1 MGNDM
6 EKLLQEAFDEIA
18 KEEYANRPTDLPEH
32 KFSLKFRLKMR
43 RIMKGSA
50 TVGEEGNHI
59 LGLHRSFRTRRRVAV
74 VTLFVFIMAGG
85 TVFGAEPII
94 QWLNSFNVEQNEDH
108 VKIQNN
114 ELDKNVKHTKDNF
127 RKYCLTEVPEGYS
140 LKSEDFEIGFQ
151 RYKVTYVKAED
162 MLFLKQTWQ
171 EDLVIESI
179 TSDAEGLKDIE
190 VNGFKGYYTE
200 DDGIGSLILSN
211 GVYKLVLTGAF
222 GKDELVGLAGKL
234 ELVDEPLK

>member
-6 EKLLQEAFDEIA
+6 EKLLKEAFDEIA

-140 LKSEDFEIGFQ
+140 LKSEDFDEKFQ
-151 RYKVTYVKAED
+151 RYSTVYVNEKD
-162 MLFLKQTWQ
+162 MFCLQQSWQ
-171 EDLVIESI
+171 EDNVPENLTLDKEDVENI
-179 TSDAEGLKDIE
+179 A
-190 VNGFKGYYTE
+190 VNGFAGYYSE
-200 DDGIGSLILSN
+200 DNGISSLVISN
-211 GVYKLVLTGAF
+211 GVYKLMLGGTF
-222 GKDELVGLAGKL
+222 TKDELVELAENL
-234 ELVDEPLK
+234 ELSDRTIE